1 MPPTY
6 GMYEVSAAINNVKNK
21 QIPLTPDFQIDL
33 PALKLSWEETDK
45 ILFICTPNNPSGN
58 LLSTPSIM
66 DILESF
72 QGIVVIDEAYID
84 FSSQPSWIPKLD
96 QFPNLVVLQT
106 LSKAWGMAAIRVGIA
121 MGNPFV
127 LSMLDKI
134 KPPYNLSLPNQ
145 RLASEAM
152 DNLEAKNTYVMEIL
166 AARNSLIH
174 TLNELSCV
182 KRITP
187 SDANFLLVA
196 FKNADALFEYLIS
209 EKVIVRNR
217 TKQLHCADCLRITV
231 GQPAENERLIT
242 LIREFEKRN

>member
-1 MPPTY
+1 
-6 GMYEVSAAINNVKNK
+6 MYEVSAAINNVKNK

-33 PALKLSWEETDK
+33 QALKACWDAHDK

-58 LLSTPSIM
+58 LLSTDSIM
-66 DILESF
+66 AILESF
-72 QGIVVIDEAYID
+72 KGIVMIDEAYVD
-84 FSSQPSWIPKLD
+84 FSRQPGWLSKLD
-96 QFPNLVVLQT
+96 RFPNLIVLQT

-121 MGNPFV
+121 MGNPYV

-152 DNLEAKNTYVMEIL
+152 DNLERKGTYVREIL
-166 AARNSLIH
+166 SGREELVRELGSL
-174 TLNELSCV
+174 SSV
-182 KRITP
+182 KRITL

-196 FKNADALFEYLIS
+196 FKDADALFEYLIS

-217 TKQLHCADCLRITV
+217 TRQLHCADCLRITV
-231 GQPAENERLIT
+231 GQPAENDRLIT